1 MKKLLFTALIACFAF
16 MNVNAQDTEP
26 ANDNADYTKFQAR
39 FRVISVIPSVSD
51 DITGA
56 DVDIS
61 TAFVPELD
69 FTYFFTKNIAAE
81 LILGTTKHNVD
92 LQPEGAADVDLG
104 HVWLLPPTLNL
115 QYHFYAGNFKPY
127 VGAGINY
134 TIFYGIDEGDVLED
148 IDYDNAVGFSF
159 QAGVDYNLNDKWFLN
174 LDFKKLLLKTD
185 VTVNNATE
193 SSEVKIDPFIVGLG
207 LGYKLF

>member
-26 ANDNADYTKFQAR
+26 ANENADYTKFQAR
-39 FRVISVIPSVSD
+39 FRVISVIPNEGDNLPGD
-51 DITGA
+51 D
-56 DVDIS
+56 VEIS

-81 LILGTTKHNVD
+81 LILGTTKH
-92 LQPEGAADVDLG
+92 DVETKAGGDLG
-104 HVWLLPPTLNL
+104 HVWLLPPTLNV

-134 TIFYGIDEGDVLED
+134 TIFYGVDEGQFVD

-174 LDFKKLLLKTD
+174 LDIKRLILSTD
-185 VTVNNATE
+185 VEVNTG
-193 SSEVKIDPFIVGLG
+193 SGILPVEVDIDPFIVGLG
-207 LGYKLF
+207 VGYKLF